1 MKLTKHK
8 RTHAVRGGLI
18 ACLLVVTL
26 GGCDA
31 EDHQPGEVPGLI
43 DHSGH
48 SHDQDAHDQDGHK
61 QDEGHPGHNHDQDH
75 AGHDHGTQDV
85 ETQTTDDHEGH
96 DHDDHASADGG
107 ANTLMVSPAVQRNL
121 GITFAQVERR
131 AVTQTLRVPGQ
142 FELIPS
148 AQRDYHAPVAGRIEL
163 HVEQYAAVKAGQ
175 LLATIDSPAWREQ
188 QSMLTQGDSAT
199 LTTEA
204 AVTIAEAALREQQQG
219 IALLEERVERLASAE
234 VRRVELNNELKQARL
249 VLPRLDAELKSAK
262 VQVRESKA
270 QRRAH
275 LQTASSKTGLSI
287 EALAEVVG
295 ELGGE
300 PLERWQQLNA
310 VPIKAV
316 SDGIVDLLAV
326 TRGRWVETG
335 DEVVI
340 VIQPN
345 RLRFRAETLLA
356 DSTTLRSGLPTLVV
370 PPLGRGLAMSES
382 AAGELFIGPTAHAE
396 DRTIAIYSTPRKLP
410 GWAKAG
416 VPGFI
421 EITLTPDAPKSLAIP
436 RSALV
441 QDGLDFVFFRRDPHH
456 PEQVQRVVANTGET
470 DGRWIEI
477 STGLDEGDEVV
488 VEGVYQLLAASSTT
502 MEEGGHFHSD
512 GTFHEGEDE

>member
-1 MKLTKHK
+1 MNPTKNK
-8 RTHAVRGGLI
+8 MTYALCSGL
-18 ACLLVVTL
+18 ATCLLVASI
-26 GGCDA
+26 GGCDTENPA
-31 EDHQPGEVPGLI
+31 PTAGQDQI

-48 SHDQDAHDQDGHK
+48 NHGLADPEPHDHDEDHGDHCEDQ
-61 QDEGHPGHNHDQDH
+61 DQDH
-75 AGHDHGTQDV
+75 AGHDHGEKAAD
-85 ETQTTDDHEGH
+85 EHN
-96 DHDDHASADGG
+96 HAAHPPASGG
-107 ANTLMVSPAVQRNL
+107 ANTLTVSPAVQRNL
-121 GITFAQVERR
+121 GITFARAQRR

-163 HVEQYAAVKAGQ
+163 HVEQYAAIKTGQ
-175 LLATIDSPAWREQ
+175 VLATIDSPAWREQ
-188 QSMLTQGDSAT
+188 QAMLTQADSAT

-204 AVTIAEAALREQQQG
+204 AVTIAEVSLHEQQQR

-249 VLPRLDAELKSAK
+249 VLPRLEAELKAAE
-262 VQVRESKA
+262 VQVREAKA

-275 LQTASSKTGLSI
+275 LQTASSKTGLSV

-295 ELGGE
+295 ERDGE
-300 PLERWQQLNA
+300 PLERWRKLDA

-316 SDGIVDLLAV
+316 SDGIVDLLAL
-326 TRGRWVETG
+326 TSGRWVETG
-335 DEVVI
+335 DEI
-340 VIQPN
+340 VTAIQPG

-356 DSTTLRSGLPTLVV
+356 DSTELRSGLPTRVV
-370 PPLGRGLAMSES
+370 PPLGRGIALGEGVR
-382 AAGELFIGPTAHAE
+382 GELFVGPTAHAE
-396 DRTIAIYSTPRKLP
+396 DRTIALYTTPPTLP
-410 GWAKAG
+410 AWAKAG

-441 QDGLDFVFFRRDPHH
+441 QDGLDFVFFRRDRRH
-456 PEQVQRVVANTGET
+456 PELVQRVVADTGAT
-470 DGRWIEI
+470 DGRWIEVSAGI
-477 STGLDEGDEVV
+477 DEGDEVV

-502 MEEGGHFHSD
+502 MEAGGHFHSD